1 MYVTHHKL
9 VISEKPS
16 VAQSIAKVLG
26 AATRREGFLEGNG
39 YLVSWC
45 FGHLIELAE
54 PEAYDTKY
62 SKWRQEDLPIFP
74 QNWQYFV
81 SGSTRKQY
89 SILDTLMH
97 REDVV
102 SVINACDAGREGE
115 LIFRL
120 VYNQSQCT
128 KPMERLWISSMED
141 SAIREGFQALK
152 PGSEYDNLY
161 EAALCRERADWLV
174 GINATRLFS
183 CLYNKTLNVGRVMTP
198 TLAMI
203 VLRDAQAKAFKPEP
217 YYTVQLSAGN
227 MTVSSKRMH
236 EKVEAIALQEKC
248 RNAGKLEI
256 QSVVRTE
263 KAEHPPLLYDLTALQ
278 RDANRILDF
287 TAQQTLDYTQSLYER
302 KLVTYPRTDSHYLTD
317 DMGNMIP
324 ELRKTVEDCFTH
336 PVHSEMQFSRLL
348 NSSKVTD
355 HHAIIPTKELAHAD
369 LAALPSGEHAI
380 LQLIAVRF
388 LCALADDY
396 CYSETEA
403 HVFCAGEEFSCK
415 SKEVLSAGW
424 HSIRD
429 YFYPPAKKDTEKA
442 VSISEAAMLPLTGSD
457 ILSGKTQAPKRYT
470 EDSLLSAM
478 QNAAKEDIPAE
489 AERQGIGTPA
499 TRAGIIEKLIQKG
512 YVERSGG
519 KKGKSLI
526 ATAKGNALITIMP
539 EQIQSAS
546 MTADWEQRLLEIER
560 GEYSPAVFIG
570 SICAMI
576 QDLINTSKIVEG
588 AEIIMAERKIIGT
601 CPCCGAEVVERQKG
615 WFCANRSCRFILW
628 KDNAFFQ
635 KIGKRLS
642 TSTVEHLLLDGHV
655 RLKDCKN
662 KATGKVYNATLHMV
676 TEADGRPVFNLSFEN
691 GGNKHDGPNE

>member
-1 MYVTHHKL
+1 MIAAASTFLLALCLTLYPLAAMWYNTEHQSMIHTQYERVMEQ
-9 VISEKPS
+9 VDDSE
-16 VAQSIAKVLG
+16 L
-26 AATRREGFLEGNG
+26 RRERQL
-39 YLVSWC
+39 S
-45 FGHLIELAE
+45 
-54 PEAYDTKY
+54 EAYNVMLVPGT
-62 SKWRQEDLPIFP
+62 QEEAF
-74 QNWQYFV
+74 
-81 SGSTRKQY
+81 S
-89 SILDTLMH
+89 
-97 REDVV
+97 
-102 SVINACDAGREGE
+102 
-115 LIFRL
+115 
-120 VYNQSQCT
+120 
-128 KPMERLWISSMED
+128 
-141 SAIREGFQALK
+141 
-152 PGSEYDNLY
+152 
-161 EAALCRERADWLV
+161 EAALLSARNEYANRLNFSGDGIMGYVRIPKIQAVLPIYHGTSETTLEIGV
-174 GINATRLFS
+174 GHLLGSSLPIGGASTHTVLTGHSGMASQKMFSDLPDLELGSLFY
-183 CLYNKTLNVGRVMTP
+183 LDVLGE
-198 TLAMI
+198 TLAYQVDQI
-203 VLRDAQAKAFKPEP
+203 ETVLPHD
-217 YYTVQLSAGN
+217 
-227 MTVSSKRMH
+227 SS
-236 EKVEAIALQEKC
+236 L
-248 RNAGKLEI
+248 LEI
-256 QSVVRTE
+256 VNGEDHCT
-263 KAEHPPLLYDLTALQ
+263 
-278 RDANRILDF
+278 
-287 TAQQTLDYTQSLYER
+287 
-302 KLVTYPRTDSHYLTD
+302 LVTCTPFGVNTHRLLVILNRENHDSEGPEITIQGPAKPRCSNTDSNHTENND
-317 DMGNMIP
+317 N
-324 ELRKTVEDCFTH
+324 H

-403 HVFCAGEEFSCK
+403 HAFCAGEEFSCK

-424 HSIRD
+424 HSTRD

-442 VSISEAAMLPLTGSD
+442 VSISEATTLPLTGSD

-560 GEYSPAVFIG
+560 GEYSPAAFIG

-588 AEIIMAERKIIGT
+588 AEIIMAEGKIIGT
-601 CPCCGAEVVERQKG
+601 CPRCGAEVVERQKG

-635 KIGKRLS
+635 KIGKCLS